1 MIKVLVPNF
10 REEVQNHGPQYQRKG
25 ISISESKIS
34 KNWDYQ
40 YLNPKYQR
48 IGIINIRIQN
58 IKEGQS
64 ESGATL
70 CGGDRHHQPTAR
82 HLGHC
87 CHYDDDHFGYDDDVD
102 DEYIRTEEEEES
114 TWFTYLLWS
123 KTICLQ
129 IFVLA

>member
-1 MIKVLVPNF
+1 MTGSLTAHHHKHDDQSP
-10 REEVQNHGPQYQRKG
+10 GPQLQRG
-25 ISISESKIS
+25 GSKLWSPIS
-34 KNWDYQ
+34 K
-40 YLNPKYQR
+40 K
-48 IGIINIRIQN
+48 GIINIRIQN

-87 CHYDDDHFGYDDDVD
+87 CHYDDDDFGYDDDD

-114 TWFTYLLWS
+114 TWFTYSL
-123 KTICLQ
+123 
-129 IFVLA
+129 